1 MSCSTHHQIEHTY
14 TGPVDDELGDSMLA
28 CDQEVGLE
36 EGGGGEHAHTVN
48 VLRASSFLGSTSK
61 IVMPKMSVI

>member
-28 CDQEVGLE
+28 CDQEVGWGDPVFYYLTTL
-36 EGGGGEHAHTVN
+36 A
-48 VLRASSFLGSTSK
+48 VLLHVIVVARNDTRAL
-61 IVMPKMSVI
+61 VQ

>member
-1 MSCSTHHQIEHTY
+1 MWFMFCSTHHQIEHTY

-36 EGGGGEHAHTVN
+36 EGGGEGMHTLYMYLEHLVLLVAHQK
-48 VLRASSFLGSTSK
+48 L
-61 IVMPKMSVI
+61 

>member
-28 CDQEVGLE
+28 CDQEVGWGDPVIYYLTIL
-36 EGGGGEHAHTVN
+36 A
-48 VLRASSFLGSTSK
+48 VLLHV
-61 IVMPKMSVI
+61 IVCWE